1 MVPPGKW
8 PGNGKSKGMR
18 KIWRVETMLLEQE
31 ALRQLKQRSMGI
43 NREGEKTVTEE
54 NSKGEKNF
62 PPGHGTGE

>member
-1 MVPPGKW
+1 
-8 PGNGKSKGMR
+8 
-18 KIWRVETMLLEQE
+18 MLLEQE

-43 NREGEKTVTEE
+43 NREGEKTVREE